1 MTAEPR
7 TCEPMLMRNEGF
19 SSPPGAFRNLMLLMA
34 MVLAAYC
41 LWVVLAELQRPK
53 VRQLPTNTADAAQ
66 AAAQRVDGTWAAW
79 SGLIRGNFWAASAFT
94 FADLLWTDADNAEAE
109 QARARGDRAIRYSPA
124 QGDVWLLL
132 AALALRPD
140 GNKSAA
146 AESLRMSYYT
156 APNQLAFM
164 SLRARIVAQLSE
176 TDDELK
182 QFAGRDIHILLA
194 NSQKQAV
201 IQAYN
206 VATSSGR
213 EAISDQLKQDDPKVL
228 DEILRI
234 RE

>member
-1 MTAEPR
+1 
-7 TCEPMLMRNEGF
+7 MLMRNEGF
-19 SSPPGAFRNLMLLMA
+19 SSPPGAFRSVMLLMA
-34 MVLAAYC
+34 TVLAAYC
-41 LWVVLAELQRPK
+41 LWVVLAELQSPR
-53 VRQLPTNTADAAQ
+53 VRQLPTNAAQ
-66 AAAQRVDGTWAAW
+66 AARAAAQRIDGTWAAW
-79 SGLIRGNFWAASAFT
+79 SGLIRGDIWAASAFS
-94 FADLLWTDADNAEAE
+94 FADLLWTDANNAEPE

-124 QGDVWLLL
+124 QGDVWLFL
-132 AALALRPD
+132 ADLALHPD

-156 APNQLAFM
+156 APNQLALM
-164 SLRARIVAQLSE
+164 SLRARVVAQLSE

-201 IQAYN
+201 IEAYN

-213 EAISDQLKQDDPKVL
+213 EAIGDQLKQDDPKLL
-228 DEILRI
+228 DELLRI

>member
-1 MTAEPR
+1 
-7 TCEPMLMRNEGF
+7 
-19 SSPPGAFRNLMLLMA
+19 MLLMA

-53 VRQLPTNTADAAQ
+53 VSRLPTNAADAAR
-66 AAAQRVDGTWAAW
+66 AATQRIDGTWAAW
-79 SGLIRGNFWAASAFT
+79 SGLIRGDLWAASAFT
-94 FADLLWTDADNAEAE
+94 FADLLWTDANNAEAE
-109 QARARGDRAIRYSPA
+109 QARARSDRAIRYSPA
-124 QGDVWLLL
+124 QGDIWLFL
-132 AALALRPD
+132 ADLALHPD

-156 APNQLAFM
+156 APNQLTLM
-164 SLRARIVAQLSE
+164 SLRARVVAQLSE

-201 IQAYN
+201 IEAYN

-213 EAISDQLKQDDPKVL
+213 EAISDQLKQDDPKLL
-228 DEILRI
+228 DEFLRI